1 MRFSLAGLRKE
12 QCETKGKETRIA
24 SVCVPSLPFA
34 GVAVGSTGP
43 PHSRA
48 SVTRVSWPS
57 LSCSQA
63 YSMVVLSPTPPLQ
76 DWASQEGKVFL
87 GGPRR
92 VSFVGPQKWELKI
105 KLVFKE
111 LTLYLAVTQ
120 YTLN

>member
-1 MRFSLAGLRKE
+1 MKQRERKPGL
-12 QCETKGKETRIA
+12 QA
-24 SVCVPSLPFA
+24 SVCPACPLLVRQWAPPDHRTPEHQSPVSLGPA
-34 GVAVGSTGP
+34 RLVAK
-43 PHSRA
+43 
-48 SVTRVSWPS
+48 
-57 LSCSQA
+57 LM
-63 YSMVVLSPTPPLQ
+63 SMVVLSPTPPLQ

>member
-1 MRFSLAGLRKE
+1 MVRHIHTYLNYFQNILSRHHRREFTPHFCHLNGLFSLAY
-12 QCETKGKETRIA
+12 IPFYF
-24 SVCVPSLPFA
+24 VC
-34 GVAVGSTGP
+34 
-43 PHSRA
+43 
-48 SVTRVSWPS
+48 
-57 LSCSQA
+57 
-63 YSMVVLSPTPPLQ
+63 MVVLSPTPPLQ